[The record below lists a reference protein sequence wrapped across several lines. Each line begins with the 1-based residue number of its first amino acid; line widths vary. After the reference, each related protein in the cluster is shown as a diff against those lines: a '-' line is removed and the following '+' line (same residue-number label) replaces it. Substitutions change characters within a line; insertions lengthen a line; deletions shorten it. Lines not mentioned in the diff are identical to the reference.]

1 VAIHHRTDARA
12 TPKCDSRTL
21 YPFRFELA
29 RSARYRDHVR
39 ARTYARSAPRGART
53 GRQIRRTDSL
63 QSRLSKSTRL
73 RLDCRGRK
81 DHGEPRTFTALG
93 PLRYPIAICSGIVRR
108 KRIRD
113 SSTSETSVARNL
125 SAPLARRARIRVTNW
140 PTCDPRRVN
149 GKGQVNQEASSAGK
163 GWLVDT
169 HRARAGHPARAFTP
183 PHHRAGSHQPGL
195 ARDVRTSAATEE
207 RTREQDDARRLLQSI
222 RTFEHTHERR
232 IALPRACRST
242 LGLRLEA
249 HRRRAP
255 VTRLHPKVQ
264 RTSEPLVDSAWRKTP
279 GQLHLGPGTPVASS
293 GPDPAGSGTG

>member
-1 VAIHHRTDARA
+1 MPEA
-12 TPKCDSRTL
+12 P
-21 YPFRFELA
+21 
-29 RSARYRDHVR
+29 
-39 ARTYARSAPRGART
+39 PRGART

-81 DHGEPRTFTALG
+81 TTASLA
-93 PLRYPIAICSGIVRR
+93 LSRR
-108 KRIRD
+108 SAHFDTRSRSAPALSAENQMRD

-125 SAPLARRARIRVTNW
+125 SAPLARRARIRVTSW
-140 PTCDPRRVN
+140 PTCDPGRV
-149 GKGQVNQEASSAGK
+149 KRQGQVNQETSSAGK

-169 HRARAGHPARAFTP
+169 HRARTGYPARAFTP

-195 ARDVRTSAATEE
+195 ARDVPTSAATEE

-232 IALPRACRST
+232 ITLPQACRST

-264 RTSEPLVDSAWRKTP
+264 RTSEPFVDSARRKTP
-279 GQLHLGPGTPVASS
+279 GQLHFGPGTLVASS
-293 GPDPAGSGTG
+293 GPDSAGSGTG